1 MTLHQMINANT
12 ICLMA
17 LYLYSSH
24 LTFIYMALFT
34 VQIVSKQLYSDNR
47 KMMQQKKRL
56 FQSSFTV
63 ITGKWCNKRK

>member
-17 LYLYSSH
+17 LSESSH

-47 KMMQQKKRL
+47 KIMQQTKIASQFSLSK
-56 FQSSFTV
+56 FCNGSFLV
-63 ITGKWCNKRK
+63 